1 MPIIEPNLPVAENFM
16 ETARS
21 FGNYDLAFALA
32 DIIDNSI
39 SAGATTIHID
49 ANFDDGEIRVCDNGT
64 GMSRDELTIAMRVG
78 SKNPKESRANDDLG
92 RFGLGLKTAS
102 FSQADRLVVLT
113 NKDGEFSGAEW
124 DLNDCANF
132 GMKRYDSNETQEL
145 IKSQIATNNGTEV
158 VWKELTRL
166 LKGSTKE
173 DEEKDFNSAVTNAID
188 EIGLIFHRFLEAD
201 EVSGITSFI
210 QIYFNNK
217 LVEPIDPFC
226 RSNKKH
232 QKLSSNSETVG
243 KEVIKFTPYTLP
255 LFKELTP
262 QEKKQLGGNEG
273 FIKNA
278 GFYIYRNRRLIIR
291 GTWFKLVP
299 YGELSKLSRI
309 MVDIP
314 NSLDQEWKIT
324 VDKSGVQLPSLLRRR
339 LSNWL
344 QSRVVPSSVRVFEG
358 QSRRERVGNPIWIYS
373 TSQGI
378 GRFTV
383 NKEHPLLTE
392 LISKLDT
399 SAAKDFKTFLQMLEH
414 LLPIEYI
421 RNIVSDQSSSI
432 YQGYSDNAPKY
443 ILDKARDLAMVML
456 DKGKTKTDVLNN
468 LDIIQPFNQFQE
480 DIRKHFEK
488 LGLFRR

>member
-1 MPIIEPNLPVAENFM
+1 MPVIEPNLPVAENFM

-39 SAGATTIHID
+39 TAGATIIRIE
-49 ANFDDGEIRVCDNGT
+49 ANFDEGEIRVSDNGT
-64 GMSRDELTIAMRVG
+64 GMSRDELKTAMRVG
-78 SKNPKESRANDDLG
+78 SKNPKDERSDTDLG

-102 FSQADRLVVLT
+102 FSQADRLLVLT
-113 NKDGEFSGAEW
+113 HKDGEYSGAEW

-132 GMKRYDSNETQEL
+132 GMKRYDSSETIEL
-145 IKSQIATNNGTEV
+145 IKSPIATENGTEV

-166 LKGSTKE
+166 LRGSAKD
-173 DEEKDFNSAVTNAID
+173 DEEKDFNAAVTNAVD

-201 EVSGITSFI
+201 EVSGVASSI
-210 QIYFNNK
+210 QIFFNNRM
-217 LVEPIDPFC
+217 VEPIDPFC
-226 RSNKKH
+226 RSNG
-232 QKLSSNSETVG
+232 KLQRLSPNSETVG
-243 KEVIKFTPYTLP
+243 KEVIRFTPFTLP
-255 LFKELTP
+255 LFKELKP
-262 QEKKQLGGNEG
+262 IEKKQLGGNEG

-324 VDKSGVQLPSLLRRR
+324 VDKSGVQLPGLLRRR

-344 QSRVVPSSVRVFEG
+344 QSRIVPSSVRVFEG
-358 QSRRERVGNPIWIYS
+358 HAAGERIGEAMWTYS
-373 TSQGI
+373 TRQGV

-383 NKEHPLLTE
+383 NKTHPVLTDLMAKFE
-392 LISKLDT
+392 KSQ
-399 SAAKDFKTFLQMLEH
+399 AKDFNEFISMLEH
-414 LLPIEYI
+414 LLPIEFI
-421 RNIVSDQSSSI
+421 RNMVSDQPDI
-432 YQGYSDNAPKY
+432 VYQGYSDTAPKY
-443 ILDKARDLAMVML
+443 VLEKARVLASQML
-456 DKGKTKTDVLNN
+456 DRGKTKTDILSHLAV
-468 LDIIQPFNQFQE
+468 IQPFNQFKDE
-480 DIRKHFEK
+480 VNKHFDEI
-488 LGLFRR
+488 GLFRG

>member
-1 MPIIEPNLPVAENFM
+1 M

-39 SAGATTIHID
+39 TAGATIIRIE
-49 ANFDDGEIRVCDNGT
+49 ANFDDGEIRVSDNGT
-64 GMSRDELTIAMRVG
+64 GMSRDQLTTAMRVG
-78 SKNPKESRANDDLG
+78 SKNPKEKRANNDLG

-102 FSQADRLVVLT
+102 FSQADRLLVLT

-132 GMKRYDSNETQEL
+132 GMKRYDSTETLEL
-145 IKSQIATNNGTEV
+145 IKSSIATENGTEV

-166 LKGSTKE
+166 LRGSAKD
-173 DEEKDFNSAVTNAID
+173 DEEKDFNTAVTNAID
-188 EIGLIFHRFLEAD
+188 EIGLIFHRFLEPD
-201 EVSGITSFI
+201 EVSGNTNFI
-210 QIYFNNK
+210 QIFFNNK

-232 QKLSSNSETVG
+232 QRLSSNSETVG
-243 KEVIKFTPYTLP
+243 KEAIKFTPYTLP
-255 LFKELTP
+255 LYKELTP
-262 QEKKQLGGNEG
+262 KEKKQLGGNEG

-324 VDKSGVQLPSLLRRR
+324 VDKSGVQLPGLLRRR

-358 QSRRERVGNPIWIYS
+358 QSIKENIGEALWIYS
-373 TSQGI
+373 TRQGI

-383 NKEHPLLTE
+383 NKSHPVVTE
-392 LISKLDT
+392 LIGKFDT
-399 SAAKDFKTFLQMLEH
+399 SQAKEFNTFVQMLEH

-421 RNIVSDQSSSI
+421 RSIVSDQPDTI
-432 YQGYSDNAPKY
+432 YQGYSDTAPKDV
-443 ILDKARDLAMVML
+443 LDKARDLALNML
-456 DKGKTKTDVLNN
+456 NRGKTKTDILNS
-468 LDIIQPFNQFQE
+468 LAVIQPFNQFQ
-480 DIRKHFEK
+480 DDVIKHFDRI
-488 LGLFRR
+488 GLFRG